1 MFSVKIDVAFNKLPA
16 LTPAIIRE
24 ARQVIQE
31 TVNEGVTVAQ
41 GFAPVDTGELRDE
54 IHAEDEGDLAASV
67 VSSTDH
73 SIFQELGTRYQP
85 GTAFMTP
92 MSETMRPQFID
103 RMNGVVKRAA
113 GG

>member
-1 MFSVKIDVAFNKLPA
+1 MFSVKTEIIFNKLPP
-16 LTPAIIRE
+16 LTPAILRE

-54 IHAEDEGDLAASV
+54 IHAEEESNLAASV

-73 SIFQELGTRYQP
+73 SIFQELGTVKQSAQP
-85 GTAFMTP
+85 YMIP
-92 MSETMRPQFID
+92 MSEQMRSQFIE
-103 RMNGVVKRAA
+103 RMNGVVERAI